1 MTAKRRPKG
10 SGSIYV
16 LKDGTVVGRYE
27 VETPHGETRRRYIRG
42 KTKREVAAK
51 LAKAIAERD
60 AGIVYDSEGLTVE
73 KYMVD
78 HWLESIRDKVRTGT
92 YRPYEAIVRLH
103 IVPLLGS
110 TKLERL
116 TALQIEKLYRHKIK
130 EDLSASRVRHIHV
143 TIRKVLKDTVRLQR
157 LPRNVADAA
166 IPP

>member
-27 VETPHGETRRRYIRG
+27 VETPSGETKRKYVRG

-73 KYMVD
+73 RYLVE
-78 HWLESIRDKVRTGT
+78 HWLESIRDKVRPGT
-92 YRPYEAIVRLH
+92 YNAEDGLGDTIRPRLEAAGADLTKVLALSPMKDDDNI
-103 IVPLLGS
+103 ISIPTDIPL
-110 TKLERL
+110 
-116 TALQIEKLYRHKIK
+116 IEKAIERVGARLLII
-130 EDLSASRVRHIHV
+130 DPLSAFMRGDPN
-143 TIRKVLKDTVRLQR
+143 K
-157 LPRNVADAA
+157 
-166 IPP
+166 